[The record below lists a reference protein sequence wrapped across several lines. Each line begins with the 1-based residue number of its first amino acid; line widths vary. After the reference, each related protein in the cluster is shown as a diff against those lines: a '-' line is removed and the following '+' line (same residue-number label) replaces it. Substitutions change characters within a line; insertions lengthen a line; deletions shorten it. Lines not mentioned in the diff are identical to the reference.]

1 MSKANT
7 ATSMA
12 PITLCRSLVDST
24 ASVRCR
30 CSVSPSALISC
41 ITMSTA
47 LPGFVPV
54 PRME

>member
-12 PITLCRSLVDST
+12 PITLVSSAVDST

-30 CSVSPSALISC
+30 CSVSPSALISVM
-41 ITMSTA
+41 TRSTA
-47 LPGFVPV
+47 LPRRAVV